1 MPQIFKALTTIMAWV
16 LWISAL
22 VMGFSVLI
30 MGIIRGELYGSA
42 RVPMSDWAGFAIA
55 LTFAIGSV
63 VVMKIRKTL
72 E

>member
-42 RVPMSDWAGFAIA
+42 PVPMSDWAGFAIA
-55 LTFAIGSV
+55 LAFAIGSV